1 MQATGKEKYYTG
13 GQRMK
18 RQKGSIRGR
27 IELAI
32 TLSTILII
40 VVTVVNSAWMTRNNM
55 VTNAKQLLT
64 ANAQTN
70 AKVIDQWLNEEAAV
84 VHAMRNTLAY
94 MDTKDGDT
102 IMNYLEKQLN
112 DNENALMY
120 YCCLQKEKSVLPAD
134 HSSLDLDPTERD
146 WWKQAVAKNG
156 LIYTEPYTDFAT
168 GKMIVTIAEPLTL
181 EGDTAVI
188 LADITIDKLVEM
200 TQNIRDSKTETFL
213 LASDGSVV
221 THENEDYLPKE
232 EGNTI
237 LTDKVNI
244 RLDAGTTTVFKDYD
258 GENKYLAIGDVES
271 TGWKLGVMEK
281 TSIIQQSITGNVIR
295 LITLG
300 VILLVAMC
308 LIINLIIAKL
318 LKPMGVMKEFVRKTV
333 VGEDAKTS
341 FRNEVEEISYL
352 IGELQEHF
360 LTTIRRTKE
369 ESTQIHTR
377 MKGTSDKISAIGGN
391 ISEIDTV
398 MQHTS
403 DNVAAQSE
411 SIANIDET
419 CGDVSAAVDK
429 LAEEAQEMAAR
440 ASEVVVRVDEI
451 VPQLIAGKQNA
462 TNIAAE
468 SQVRLEEA
476 IKGTQVIEQ
485 IAGVST
491 AIESIA
497 SQTSLLALNA
507 SIEAARAGEA
517 GKGFA
522 VVAEEIK
529 KLSEQTAEE
538 IGKVNTLTAEVL
550 ASVKQL
556 SGESN
561 GMLSFINETV
571 LKDYD
576 RLEQMAE
583 SYRGDAGYYADV
595 SSTLGASTQ
604 ELSASV
610 QDITQILRGI
620 NEAQKELEDAVT
632 NVHIHLQEISSASDN
647 VSEETKHVLGSIGN
661 LEQTVE
667 KFYV

>member
-1 MQATGKEKYYTG
+1 
-13 GQRMK
+13 MK

-32 TLSTILII
+32 TLGTILII
-40 VVTVVNSAWMTRNNM
+40 VLTVANSAWMTRTTM
-55 VTNAKQLLT
+55 VSNAKQLLM

-70 AKVIDQWLNEEAAV
+70 AKVINQWLGEEAAV
-84 VHAMRNTLAY
+84 VHTMRDTLAY
-94 MDTKDGDT
+94 MNTKDGNT
-102 IMNYLEKQLN
+102 IMNYLEQQLGE
-112 DNENALMY
+112 NENALMY
-120 YCCLQKEKSVLPAD
+120 YCCLEKEKSVLPAD
-134 HSSLDLDPTERD
+134 HSTLDLDPTERD

-156 LIYTEPYTDFAT
+156 LIFTEPYMDFAT

-200 TQNIRDSKTETFL
+200 TQDIRDTKTETFL

-237 LTDKVNI
+237 LADKVKI
-244 RLDAGTTTVFKDYD
+244 QLKAGTTTVFRDYD
-258 GENKYLAIGDVES
+258 GENKYLAIGEVAS
-271 TGWKLGVMEK
+271 TGWKLGVMQK
-281 TSIIQQSITGNVIR
+281 TSIIQQSITKNVIQ
-295 LITLG
+295 LIILG
-300 VILLVAMC
+300 AILLVVMC
-308 LIINLIIAKL
+308 FVINFIIAKL
-318 LKPMGVMKEFVRKTV
+318 LKPMGEMKRFVRQTV
-333 VGEDAKTS
+333 VGERARKA

-369 ESTQIHTR
+369 ESTQIHSR
-377 MKGTSDKISAIGGN
+377 MKGTSDKILAIGGN
-391 ISEIDTV
+391 IAEIDTA

-403 DNVAAQSE
+403 DNVATQSE
-411 SIANIDET
+411 SIANIDAT
-419 CGDVSAAVDK
+419 CGDVASAVEK
-429 LAEEAQEMAAR
+429 LAEEAQAMAQR
-440 ASEVVVRVDEI
+440 ASDVVVRVDEI

-462 TNIAAE
+462 TNIAEE
-468 SQVRLEEA
+468 SRIRLEEA
-476 IKGTQVIEQ
+476 IQGTQVIEQ

-550 ASVKQL
+550 SSVKQL

-561 GMLSFINETV
+561 DMLGFINGTV

-576 RLEQMAE
+576 RLEQMAQ
-583 SYRGDAGYYADV
+583 SYREDAGYYADV
-595 SSTLGASTQ
+595 SSTLGAGTQ

-620 NEAQKELEDAVT
+620 NEAQKQLEDAVT
-632 NVHIHLQEISSASDN
+632 NVHTHLQEISSASEN
-647 VSEETKHVLGSIGN
+647 VSEETRHVLGSIGN

-667 KFYV
+667 KFQA

>member
-1 MQATGKEKYYTG
+1 MHEKQEDTF
-13 GQRMK
+13 MK

-32 TLSTILII
+32 TLGTILII
-40 VVTVVNSAWMTRNNM
+40 VVTVVNSAWMTRNTM

-146 WWKQAVAKNG
+146 WWKQAVAENG

-200 TQNIRDSKTETFL
+200 TQNIRDKKTETFL

-352 IGELQEHF
+352 ISELQEHF

-377 MKGTSDKISAIGGN
+377 MKGTSDRISAIGGN
-391 ISEIDTV
+391 ILEIDTA

-451 VPQLIAGKQNA
+451 VPQLIAGKLNA
-462 TNIAAE
+462 TNIAAA

-476 IKGTQVIEQ
+476 IKGTEVIEQ

-507 SIEAARAGEA
+507 SIEAARAGDA

-550 ASVKQL
+550 ASVRQL

-620 NEAQKELEDAVT
+620 NEAQKQLEDAVT
-632 NVHIHLQEISSASDN
+632 NVHIHLQEISSASEN

-661 LEQTVE
+661 LEQTVD
-667 KFYV
+667 KFHV

>member
-1 MQATGKEKYYTG
+1 
-13 GQRMK
+13 MK

-32 TLSTILII
+32 TLGTILII
-40 VVTVVNSAWMTRNNM
+40 VLTVANSAWMTRTTM
-55 VTNAKQLLT
+55 VSNAKQLLM

-70 AKVIDQWLNEEAAV
+70 AKVINQWLGEEAAV
-84 VHAMRNTLAY
+84 VHTMRDTLAY
-94 MDTKDGDT
+94 MNTKDGNT
-102 IMNYLEKQLN
+102 IMNYLEQQLGE
-112 DNENALMY
+112 NENALMY
-120 YCCLQKEKSVLPAD
+120 YCCLEKEKSVLPAD
-134 HSSLDLDPTERD
+134 HSTLDLDPTERD

-156 LIYTEPYTDFAT
+156 LIFTEPYMDFAT

-200 TQNIRDSKTETFL
+200 TQDIRDTKTETFL

-237 LTDKVNI
+237 LADKVKI
-244 RLDAGTTTVFKDYD
+244 QLKAGTTTVFRDYD
-258 GENKYLAIGDVES
+258 GENKYLAIGEVAS
-271 TGWKLGVMEK
+271 TGWKLGVMQK
-281 TSIIQQSITGNVIR
+281 TSIIQQSITKNVIQ
-295 LITLG
+295 LIILG
-300 VILLVAMC
+300 AILLVVMC
-308 LIINLIIAKL
+308 FVINFIIAKL
-318 LKPMGVMKEFVRKTV
+318 LKPMGEMKRFVRQTV
-333 VGEDAKTS
+333 VGESARKA

-369 ESTQIHTR
+369 ESTQIHSR
-377 MKGTSDKISAIGGN
+377 MKGTSDKILAIGGN
-391 ISEIDTV
+391 IAEIDTA

-403 DNVAAQSE
+403 DNVATQSE
-411 SIANIDET
+411 SIANIDAT
-419 CGDVSAAVDK
+419 CGDVASAVEK
-429 LAEEAQEMAAR
+429 LAEEAQAMAQR
-440 ASEVVVRVDEI
+440 ASDVVVRVDEI

-462 TNIAAE
+462 TNIAEE
-468 SQVRLEEA
+468 SRIRLEEA
-476 IKGTQVIEQ
+476 IQGTQVIEQ

-550 ASVKQL
+550 SSVKQL

-561 GMLSFINETV
+561 DMLGFINGTV

-576 RLEQMAE
+576 RLEQMAQ
-583 SYRGDAGYYADV
+583 SYREDAGYYADV
-595 SSTLGASTQ
+595 SSTLGAGTQ

-620 NEAQKELEDAVT
+620 NEAQKQLEDAVT
-632 NVHIHLQEISSASDN
+632 NVHTHLQEISSASEN
-647 VSEETKHVLGSIGN
+647 VSEETRHVLGSIGN

-667 KFYV
+667 KFQA

>member
-1 MQATGKEKYYTG
+1 
-13 GQRMK
+13 MK

-27 IELAI
+27 IEFAI
-32 TLSTILII
+32 TLGTILII
-40 VVTVVNSAWMTRNNM
+40 VVTVVNSAWMTRNTM

-84 VHAMRNTLAY
+84 VHAMRNTLAF

-120 YCCLQKEKSVLPAD
+120 YCCLQQEKSVLPAD

-200 TQNIRDSKTETFL
+200 TQNIRDKKTETFL

-244 RLDAGTTTVFKDYD
+244 HLDAGTTTVFKDYD

-281 TSIIQQSITGNVIR
+281 TSVIQQSITGNVVR

-333 VGEDAKTS
+333 IGEDAKTS

-391 ISEIDTV
+391 ISEIDAA

-595 SSTLGASTQ
+595 SSTLGAGTQ

-667 KFYV
+667 KFHV

>member
-1 MQATGKEKYYTG
+1 
-13 GQRMK
+13 MK

-391 ISEIDTV
+391 NSEIDTV

>member
-1 MQATGKEKYYTG
+1 
-13 GQRMK
+13 MK

-27 IELAI
+27 IEFAI
-32 TLSTILII
+32 TLGTILII
-40 VVTVVNSAWMTRNNM
+40 VVTVVNSAWMTRNTM

-70 AKVIDQWLNEEAAV
+70 AKVIDQWLNEEAVV
-84 VHAMRNTLAY
+84 VHAMRNTLAF

-120 YCCLQKEKSVLPAD
+120 YCCLQQEKSVLPAD

-200 TQNIRDSKTETFL
+200 TQNIRDKKTETFL

-281 TSIIQQSITGNVIR
+281 TSVIQQSITGNVVR

-333 VGEDAKTS
+333 IGEDAKTS

-391 ISEIDTV
+391 ISEIDAA

-451 VPQLIAGKQNA
+451 VPQLIAGKLNA
-462 TNIAAE
+462 TNIAAA

-595 SSTLGASTQ
+595 SSTLGAGTQ

-667 KFYV
+667 KFHV

>member
-64 ANAQTN
+64 TNAQTN

-84 VHAMRNTLAY
+84 VHTMRNTLAY

>member
-1 MQATGKEKYYTG
+1 
-13 GQRMK
+13 MK

-32 TLSTILII
+32 TLGTILII
-40 VVTVVNSAWMTRNNM
+40 VLTVANSAWMTRTTM
-55 VTNAKQLLT
+55 VSNAKQLLM

-70 AKVIDQWLNEEAAV
+70 AKVINQWLGEEAAV
-84 VHAMRNTLAY
+84 VHTMRDTLAY
-94 MDTKDGDT
+94 MNTKDGNT
-102 IMNYLEKQLN
+102 IMNYLEQQLGE
-112 DNENALMY
+112 NENALMY
-120 YCCLQKEKSVLPAD
+120 YCCLEKEKSVLPAD
-134 HSSLDLDPTERD
+134 HSTLDLDPTERD

-156 LIYTEPYTDFAT
+156 LIFTEPYMDFAT

-200 TQNIRDSKTETFL
+200 TQDIRDTKTETFL

-237 LTDKVNI
+237 LADKVKI
-244 RLDAGTTTVFKDYD
+244 QLKAGTTTVFRDYD
-258 GENKYLAIGDVES
+258 GENKYLAIGEVAS
-271 TGWKLGVMEK
+271 TGWKLGVMQK
-281 TSIIQQSITGNVIR
+281 TSIIQQSITKNVIQ
-295 LITLG
+295 LIILG
-300 VILLVAMC
+300 AILLVVMC
-308 LIINLIIAKL
+308 FVINFIIAKL
-318 LKPMGVMKEFVRKTV
+318 LKPMGEMKRFVRQTV
-333 VGEDAKTS
+333 VGESAHKA

-369 ESTQIHTR
+369 ESTQIHSR
-377 MKGTSDKISAIGGN
+377 MKGTSDKILAIGGN
-391 ISEIDTV
+391 IAEIDTA

-411 SIANIDET
+411 SIANIDAT
-419 CGDVSAAVDK
+419 CGDVASAVEK
-429 LAEEAQEMAAR
+429 LAEEAQAMAQR
-440 ASEVVVRVDEI
+440 ASDVVVRVDEI

-462 TNIAAE
+462 TNIAEE
-468 SQVRLEEA
+468 SRIRLEEA
-476 IKGTQVIEQ
+476 IQGTQVIEQ

-550 ASVKQL
+550 SSVKQL

-561 GMLSFINETV
+561 DMLGFINGTV

-576 RLEQMAE
+576 RLEQMAQ
-583 SYRGDAGYYADV
+583 SYREDAGYYADV
-595 SSTLGASTQ
+595 SSTLGAGTQ

-620 NEAQKELEDAVT
+620 NEAQKQLEDAVT
-632 NVHIHLQEISSASDN
+632 NVHTHLQEISSASEN
-647 VSEETKHVLGSIGN
+647 VSEETRHVLGSIGN

-667 KFYV
+667 KFQV

>member
-1 MQATGKEKYYTG
+1 
-13 GQRMK
+13 MK

-32 TLSTILII
+32 TLGTILII
-40 VVTVVNSAWMTRNNM
+40 VLTVANSAWMTRTTM
-55 VTNAKQLLT
+55 VSNAKQLLM

-70 AKVIDQWLNEEAAV
+70 AKVINQWLGEEAAV
-84 VHAMRNTLAY
+84 VHTMRDTLAY
-94 MDTKDGDT
+94 MNTKDGDT
-102 IMNYLEKQLN
+102 IMNYLEQQLGE
-112 DNENALMY
+112 NENALMY
-120 YCCLQKEKSVLPAD
+120 YCCLEKEKSVLPAD
-134 HSSLDLDPTERD
+134 HSTLDLDPTERD
-146 WWKQAVAKNG
+146 WWKQAVAQNG
-156 LIYTEPYTDFAT
+156 LIFTEPYMDFVT
-168 GKMIVTIAEPLTL
+168 GKMIVTIAEPLML

-200 TQNIRDSKTETFL
+200 TQDIRDTKTETFL

-237 LTDKVNI
+237 LADKVKI
-244 RLDAGTTTVFKDYD
+244 QLKAGTTTVFRDYD
-258 GENKYLAIGDVES
+258 GENKYLAIGEVAS
-271 TGWKLGVMEK
+271 TGWKLGVMQK
-281 TSIIQQSITGNVIR
+281 TSIIQQSITKNVIQ
-295 LITLG
+295 LVILG
-300 VILLVAMC
+300 TILLVVMC
-308 LIINLIIAKL
+308 FVINFIIAKL
-318 LKPMGVMKEFVRKTV
+318 LKPMGEMKRFVRQTV
-333 VGEDAKTS
+333 VGESAHKA

-369 ESTQIHTR
+369 ESTQIHSR
-377 MKGTSDKISAIGGN
+377 MKGTSDKILAIGGN
-391 ISEIDTV
+391 IAEIDTA
-398 MQHTS
+398 MLHTS

-411 SIANIDET
+411 SIANIDAT
-419 CGDVSAAVDK
+419 CGDVASAVEK
-429 LAEEAQEMAAR
+429 LAEEAQAMAQR
-440 ASEVVVRVDEI
+440 ASDVVVRVDEI

-462 TNIAAE
+462 TNIAEE
-468 SQVRLEEA
+468 SRIRLEEA
-476 IKGTQVIEQ
+476 IQGTQVIEQ

-550 ASVKQL
+550 SSVKQL

-561 GMLSFINETV
+561 DMLGFINGTV

-576 RLEQMAE
+576 RLEQMAQ
-583 SYRGDAGYYADV
+583 SYREDAGYYADV
-595 SSTLGASTQ
+595 SSTLGAGTQ

-620 NEAQKELEDAVT
+620 NEAQKQLEDAVT
-632 NVHIHLQEISSASDN
+632 NVHTHLQEISSASEN
-647 VSEETKHVLGSIGN
+647 VSEETRHVLGSIGN

-667 KFYV
+667 KFQV

>member
-1 MQATGKEKYYTG
+1 
-13 GQRMK
+13 MK

-32 TLSTILII
+32 TLGTILII
-40 VVTVVNSAWMTRNNM
+40 VLTVANSAWMTRTTM
-55 VTNAKQLLT
+55 VSNAKQLLM

-70 AKVIDQWLNEEAAV
+70 AKVINQWLGEEAAV
-84 VHAMRNTLAY
+84 VHTMRDTLAY
-94 MDTKDGDT
+94 MNTKDGNT
-102 IMNYLEKQLN
+102 IMNYLEQQLGE
-112 DNENALMY
+112 NENALMY
-120 YCCLQKEKSVLPAD
+120 YCCLEKEKSVLPAD
-134 HSSLDLDPTERD
+134 HSTLDLDPTERD

-156 LIYTEPYTDFAT
+156 LIFTEPYMDFAT

-200 TQNIRDSKTETFL
+200 TQDIRDTKTETFL

-237 LTDKVNI
+237 LADKVKI
-244 RLDAGTTTVFKDYD
+244 QLKAGTTTVFRDYD
-258 GENKYLAIGDVES
+258 GENKYLAIGEVAS
-271 TGWKLGVMEK
+271 TGWKLGVMQK
-281 TSIIQQSITGNVIR
+281 TSIIQQSITKNVIQ
-295 LITLG
+295 LIILG
-300 VILLVAMC
+300 AILLVVMC
-308 LIINLIIAKL
+308 FVINFIIAKL
-318 LKPMGVMKEFVRKTV
+318 LKPMGEMKRFVRQTV
-333 VGEDAKTS
+333 VGESARKA

-369 ESTQIHTR
+369 ESTQIHSR
-377 MKGTSDKISAIGGN
+377 MKGTSDKILAIGGN
-391 ISEIDTV
+391 IAEIDTA

-403 DNVAAQSE
+403 DNVATQSE
-411 SIANIDET
+411 SIANIDAT
-419 CGDVSAAVDK
+419 CGDVASAVEK
-429 LAEEAQEMAAR
+429 LAEEAQAMAQR
-440 ASEVVVRVDEI
+440 ASDVVVRVDEI

-462 TNIAAE
+462 TNIAEE
-468 SQVRLEEA
+468 SRIRLEEA
-476 IKGTQVIEQ
+476 IQGTQVIEQ

-550 ASVKQL
+550 SSVKQL

-561 GMLSFINETV
+561 DMLGFINGTV

-576 RLEQMAE
+576 RLEQMAQ
-583 SYRGDAGYYADV
+583 SYREDAGYYADV
-595 SSTLGASTQ
+595 SSTLGAGTQ

-620 NEAQKELEDAVT
+620 NEAQKQLEDAVT
-632 NVHIHLQEISSASDN
+632 NVHTHLQEISSASEN
-647 VSEETKHVLGSIGN
+647 VSEETRHVLGSIGN

-667 KFYV
+667 KFQT

>member
-419 CGDVSAAVDK
+419 CGDVSTAVDK

>member
-1 MQATGKEKYYTG
+1 
-13 GQRMK
+13 MK

-32 TLSTILII
+32 TLGTILII
-40 VVTVVNSAWMTRNNM
+40 VLTVANSAWMTRTTM
-55 VTNAKQLLT
+55 VSNAKQLLM

-70 AKVIDQWLNEEAAV
+70 AKVINQWLGEEAAV
-84 VHAMRNTLAY
+84 VHTMRDTLAY
-94 MDTKDGDT
+94 MNTKDGNT
-102 IMNYLEKQLN
+102 IMNYLEQQLGE
-112 DNENALMY
+112 NENALMY
-120 YCCLQKEKSVLPAD
+120 YCCLEKEKSVLPAD
-134 HSSLDLDPTERD
+134 HSTLDLDPTERD

-156 LIYTEPYTDFAT
+156 LIFTEPYMDFAT
-168 GKMIVTIAEPLTL
+168 GKMIVTIAEPLML

-200 TQNIRDSKTETFL
+200 TQDIRDTKTETFL

-237 LTDKVNI
+237 LADKVKI
-244 RLDAGTTTVFKDYD
+244 QLKAGTTTVFRDYD
-258 GENKYLAIGDVES
+258 GENKYLAIGEVAS
-271 TGWKLGVMEK
+271 TGWKLGVMQK
-281 TSIIQQSITGNVIR
+281 TSIIQQSITKNVIQ
-295 LITLG
+295 LVILG
-300 VILLVAMC
+300 TILLVVMC
-308 LIINLIIAKL
+308 FVINFIIAKL
-318 LKPMGVMKEFVRKTV
+318 LKPMGEMKRFVRQTV
-333 VGEDAKTS
+333 VGESAHKA

-369 ESTQIHTR
+369 ESTQIHSR
-377 MKGTSDKISAIGGN
+377 MKGTSDKILAIGGN
-391 ISEIDTV
+391 IAEIDTA
-398 MQHTS
+398 MLHTS

-411 SIANIDET
+411 SIANIDAT
-419 CGDVSAAVDK
+419 CGDVASAVEK
-429 LAEEAQEMAAR
+429 LAEEAQAMAQR
-440 ASEVVVRVDEI
+440 ASDVVVRVDEI

-462 TNIAAE
+462 TNIAEE
-468 SQVRLEEA
+468 SRIRLEEA
-476 IKGTQVIEQ
+476 IQGTQVIEQ

-550 ASVKQL
+550 SSVKQL

-561 GMLSFINETV
+561 DMLGFINGTV

-576 RLEQMAE
+576 RLEQMAQ
-583 SYRGDAGYYADV
+583 SYREDAGYYADV
-595 SSTLGASTQ
+595 SSTLGAGTQ

-620 NEAQKELEDAVT
+620 NEAQKQLEDAVT
-632 NVHIHLQEISSASDN
+632 NVHTHLQEISSASEN
-647 VSEETKHVLGSIGN
+647 VSEETRHVLGSIGN

-667 KFYV
+667 KFQV

>member
-1 MQATGKEKYYTG
+1 
-13 GQRMK
+13 MK

-32 TLSTILII
+32 TLGTILII
-40 VVTVVNSAWMTRNNM
+40 VLTVANSAWMTRTTM
-55 VTNAKQLLT
+55 VSNAKQLLM

-70 AKVIDQWLNEEAAV
+70 AKVINQWLGEEAAV
-84 VHAMRNTLAY
+84 VHTMRDTLAY
-94 MDTKDGDT
+94 MNTKDGNT
-102 IMNYLEKQLN
+102 IMNYLEQQLGE
-112 DNENALMY
+112 NENALMY
-120 YCCLQKEKSVLPAD
+120 YCCLEKEKSVLPAD
-134 HSSLDLDPTERD
+134 HSTLDLDPTERD

-156 LIYTEPYTDFAT
+156 LIFTEPYMDFAT
-168 GKMIVTIAEPLTL
+168 GKMIVTIAEPLML

-200 TQNIRDSKTETFL
+200 TQDIRDTKTETFL

-237 LTDKVNI
+237 LADKVKI
-244 RLDAGTTTVFKDYD
+244 QLKAGTTTVFRDYD
-258 GENKYLAIGDVES
+258 GENKYLAIGEVAS
-271 TGWKLGVMEK
+271 TGWKLGVMQK
-281 TSIIQQSITGNVIR
+281 TSIIQQSITKNVIQ
-295 LITLG
+295 LIILG
-300 VILLVAMC
+300 TILLVVMC
-308 LIINLIIAKL
+308 FVINFIIAKL
-318 LKPMGVMKEFVRKTV
+318 LKPMGEMKRFVRQTV
-333 VGEDAKTS
+333 VGESAHKT

-369 ESTQIHTR
+369 ESTQIHSR
-377 MKGTSDKISAIGGN
+377 MKGTSDKILAIGGN
-391 ISEIDTV
+391 IAEIDTA
-398 MQHTS
+398 MLHTS

-411 SIANIDET
+411 SIANIDAT
-419 CGDVSAAVDK
+419 CGDVASAVEK
-429 LAEEAQEMAAR
+429 LAEEAQAMAQR
-440 ASEVVVRVDEI
+440 ASDVVVRVDEI

-462 TNIAAE
+462 TNIAEE
-468 SQVRLEEA
+468 SRIRLEEA
-476 IKGTQVIEQ
+476 IQGTQVIEQ

-507 SIEAARAGEA
+507 SIEAARAGET

-550 ASVKQL
+550 SSVKQL

-561 GMLSFINETV
+561 DMLGFINGTV

-576 RLEQMAE
+576 RLEQMAQ
-583 SYRGDAGYYADV
+583 SYREDAGYYADV
-595 SSTLGASTQ
+595 SSTLGAGTQ

-620 NEAQKELEDAVT
+620 NEAQKQLEDAVT
-632 NVHIHLQEISSASDN
+632 NVHTHLQEISSASEN
-647 VSEETKHVLGSIGN
+647 VSEETRHVLGSIGN

-667 KFYV
+667 KFQV

>member
-391 ISEIDTV
+391 NSEIDTV

>member
-1 MQATGKEKYYTG
+1 
-13 GQRMK
+13 MK

-32 TLSTILII
+32 TLGTILII
-40 VVTVVNSAWMTRNNM
+40 VVTVVNSAWMTRNTM
-55 VTNAKQLLT
+55 VSNAKQLLT

-102 IMNYLEKQLN
+102 IMNYLEKQLK

-168 GKMIVTIAEPLTL
+168 GKMIVTIAEPLIL

-200 TQNIRDSKTETFL
+200 TQNIRDKKTETFL

-221 THENEDYLPKE
+221 THENKDYLPKE

-237 LTDKVNI
+237 LTDKVNV
-244 RLDAGTTTVFKDYD
+244 RLDAGTTTIFKDYD

-281 TSIIQQSITGNVIR
+281 TSIIQQSITGNVVR

-300 VILLVAMC
+300 VILLVVMC
-308 LIINLIIAKL
+308 LVINLIIAKL
-318 LKPMGVMKEFVRKTV
+318 LKPMGKMKEFVRKTV
-333 VGEDAKTS
+333 VGDDAKTS

-352 IGELQEHF
+352 IEELQEHF

-369 ESTQIHTR
+369 ESTQIHSR

-391 ISEIDTV
+391 ISEIDTA

-419 CGDVSAAVDK
+419 CKDVSAAVDK

-451 VPQLIAGKQNA
+451 VPQLIAGKKNA
-462 TNIAAE
+462 TDIAAE

-476 IKGTQVIEQ
+476 IRGTQVIDQ

-550 ASVKQL
+550 ASVRQL

-620 NEAQKELEDAVT
+620 NEAQKALEDAVT
-632 NVHIHLQEISSASDN
+632 NVHVHLQEISSASEN

-667 KFYV
+667 KFHV